1 MSSVANNLASILTR
15 STDEAAIISS
25 GRTVTYNDLHQRV
38 ARWRGALTAAG
49 VEPGDRVAIITG
61 NNEHFVLAHLAALG
75 IGALSTPLNPRSPAL
90 GVRQQIDTTDPKA
103 VIIDGAGHE
112 LWNAVTKTN
121 RDLTGRALVPQHLDF
136 GEPHDLV
143 PVEPESA
150 AVLMY
155 TSGTAGSP
163 KPAILTHRNL
173 ITSLQAVLSSAPELA
188 AERQVFLGIVPMF
201 HILGLNTV
209 LNLGLLLGAT
219 VVLEDFVNHDGVAR
233 LIGRHGVT
241 VVAGPP
247 TIWAGLCTAPAG
259 LAGNFETVNYAV
271 SGASRLPPAQKV
283 EIENALGVTLYEG
296 YGLTET
302 SAVVASSIATDA
314 PLGSI
319 GRLLPGIQ
327 ARIVD
332 PDDND
337 CLVGD
342 PGELLVRGPVVSPG
356 YWNDPYTSSAVR
368 TEDDWLHTGDIAVVD
383 EEGYLTIVDRI
394 KDLIIVSGFNVFPGE
409 VETVLQSHPL
419 VTDVA
424 VAGEP
429 SVQTGEAVVAFFVAH
444 PELADSLESNGNG
457 MSGAANQDAAIDL
470 VLRDHCE
477 ERLARYKIPTRFV
490 AVRELPIGPTGKIIR
505 TRLQEQPN
513 VSFEPANPEAD

>member
-1 MSSVANNLASILTR
+1 M
-15 STDEAAIISS
+15 
-25 GRTVTYNDLHQRV
+25 
-38 ARWRGALTAAG
+38 AAG

-61 NNEHFVLAHLAALG
+61 NNENFVLAHLAALG

-90 GVRQQIDTTDPKA
+90 AVRQQIDSTDPKA

-136 GEPHDLV
+136 GDVHDLV
-143 PVEPESA
+143 AVEPDSP

-163 KPAILTHRNL
+163 KPAVLTHENL
-173 ITSLQAVLSSAPELA
+173 TSSLQAVLSRATELA
-188 AERQVFLGIVPMF
+188 QERQVFLGIVPMY

-219 VVLEDFVNHDGVAR
+219 VVLEDFVSHDGVAR

-247 TIWAGLCTAPAG
+247 TIWNGLCSAPPG
-259 LAGNFETVNYAV
+259 LARNFETVQFAV
-271 SGASRLPPAQKV
+271 SGASQLPADQKIA
-283 EIENALGVTLYEG
+283 IEQKLGVTLHEG

-302 SAVVASSIATDA
+302 SAVVASSISTDA

-319 GRLLPGIQ
+319 GRLLPGVQ
-327 ARIVD
+327 ARIID
-332 PDDND
+332 SDGND

-342 PGELLVRGPVVSPG
+342 PGELVVKGPMISPG
-356 YWNDPYTSSAVR
+356 YWNEPDASAAIR
-368 TEDDWLHTGDIAVVD
+368 TDDGWLRTGDMAVVD
-383 EEGYLTIVDRI
+383 EEGYLSIVDRV
-394 KDLIIVSGFNVFPGE
+394 KELIIVSGFNVFPGE
-409 VETVLQSHPL
+409 VETVLRSHPL

-424 VAGEP
+424 VTGEP

-444 PELADSLESNGNG
+444 PELVQSIEARGRGEHGADNHG
-457 MSGAANQDAAIDL
+457 AAIDV
-470 VLRDHCE
+470 VLRGHCA
-477 ERLARYKIPTRFV
+477 ERLARYKVPSRFV
-490 AVRELPIGPTGKIIR
+490 AVGALPMGPTGKILK
-505 TRLQEQPN
+505 TRLQESIDAAVAAHPD
-513 VSFEPANPEAD
+513 ELE